1 MSGKTKMVS
10 FRLTEKEYKEISGRI
25 PISDSGKPIM
35 KFSTFI
41 RGAISEKR
49 LVAVDR
55 EVEQYKV
62 HAASKIGNNVNQIA
76 KRLNED
82 NLNDLI
88 TPATYDGVL
97 DNLEEIKK
105 ELKEL
110 LAPLK

>member
-1 MSGKTKMVS
+1 M
-10 FRLTEKEYKEISGRI
+10 
-25 PISDSGKPIM
+25 
-35 KFSTFI
+35 
-41 RGAISEKR
+41 
-49 LVAVDR
+49 DR

-62 HAASKIGNNVNQIA
+62 HAAAKIGNNINQVA

-97 DNLEEIKK
+97 NNLEEIKT

-110 LAPLK
+110 LAPLR